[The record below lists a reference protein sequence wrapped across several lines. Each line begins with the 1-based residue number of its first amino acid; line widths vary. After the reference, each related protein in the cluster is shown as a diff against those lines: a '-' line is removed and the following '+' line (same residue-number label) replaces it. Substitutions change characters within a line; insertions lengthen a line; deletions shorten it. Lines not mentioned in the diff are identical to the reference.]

1 MHIKDFLKLPFIF
14 YITVIVFFYYSSLY
28 ITALYSIN
36 ICLARDL
43 FSSLEADLRYIEG
56 FIYLDIVQ
64 EVYHNCPLVYCK
76 YGVQAVPFIVP
87 FLLRSVCLY
96 IF

>member
-1 MHIKDFLKLPFIF
+1 MYIKDFLKLLFIF
-14 YITVIVFFYYSSLY
+14 YITVIISLYYLSLY
-28 ITALYSIN
+28 IAALYSIN
-36 ICLARDL
+36 IYLARDF

-64 EVYHNCPLVYCK
+64 EVYYNCPLVYYK
-76 YGVQAVPFIVP
+76 YRVQAVLFIVL
-87 FLLRSVCLY
+87 FLLRSIYLY